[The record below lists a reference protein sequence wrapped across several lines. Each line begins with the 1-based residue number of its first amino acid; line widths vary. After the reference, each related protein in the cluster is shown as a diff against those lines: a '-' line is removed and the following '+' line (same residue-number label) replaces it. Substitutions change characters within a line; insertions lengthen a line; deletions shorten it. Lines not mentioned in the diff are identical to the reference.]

1 MSFSIIPFVQLQEW
15 LLSSWRH
22 QVMAALKLERSMFED
37 MPYDGIVGLGLGG
50 SAPWGWVMGG
60 DSVGFGMVRQEGLL
74 DIHPP

>member
-1 MSFSIIPFVQLQEW
+1 M
-15 LLSSWRH
+15 
-22 QVMAALKLERSMFED
+22 ERSMFEE

-60 DSVGFGMVRQEGLL
+60 DSVGFGMVCQEGLL